1 MSNTTINIGGKM
13 FTFIDSSKLV
23 DKKEEKQIG
32 FSLEK
37 CMEILSQTEITRTDL
52 NITQEELEE
61 EEQDIYLNCFFCE
74 LEIIRDSE
82 EHDICHITREG
93 DLCCEDCLSCCDC
106 ELCEKEEPQF
116 NMCCGCGKFND
127 TRPMCDCGSS
137 HRENC
142 SDCEKKEEKVLKPWA
157 ELKQKLQTLTK
168 DELYDFIHE

>member
-13 FTFIDSSKLV
+13 FTYIDSSKLV

-37 CMEILSQTEITRTDL
+37 CMEILSQTQITRTDL

-74 LEIIRDSE
+74 VEIIRDSE

-106 ELCEKEEPQF
+106 ENCEKEKRF
-116 NMCCGCGKFND
+116 NEFKLLWDNLDGDKIL
-127 TRPMCDCGSS
+127 S
-137 HRENC
+137 
-142 SDCEKKEEKVLKPWA
+142 KEII
-157 ELKQKLQTLTK
+157 QKLKSLDIEEAYQLFK
-168 DELYDFIHE
+168 

>member
-13 FTFIDSSKLV
+13 FTYIDSSKLV
-23 DKKEEKQIG
+23 DKKEEKHIG

-52 NITQEELEE
+52 TITQEELEE

-74 LEIIRDSE
+74 VEIIRDSE

-106 ELCEKEEPQF
+106 EHCEKEDTGFGTAYHDGTGYDDCDPQGKG
-116 NMCCGCGKFND
+116 NRLCGDLSDND
-127 TRPMCDCGSS
+127 S
-137 HRENC
+137 C
-142 SDCEKKEEKVLKPWA
+142 SECVYLRREKKE
-157 ELKQKLQTLTK
+157 
-168 DELYDFIHE
+168 